1 MRRFTRLCLVALA
14 LLSCPQTARAEW
26 QAKPFGGLTFGGGS
40 PFVDLD
46 RVQGT
51 PKLNLGVSGLW
62 LGEVVGIEADV
73 ATTSGF
79 FSGDAKRVL
88 RSHVATVS
96 GNVVIALPKRI
107 AQYSLRPYVVGG
119 LGFAQVSF
127 TDGVKT
133 YDYSHVLP
141 AWDLGGGATGFISD
155 TVGLNWDV
163 RLFRT
168 LRPERPN
175 STGAVIEEK
184 KLSFWRATMGVS
196 IRL

>member
-1 MRRFTRLCLVALA
+1 MRTFTYRWLLALA
-14 LLSCPQTARAEW
+14 ILAFPTAARAEW

-46 RVQGT
+46 RVQGK
-51 PKLNLGVSGLW
+51 PKLNLGVSAVW
-62 LGEVVGIEADV
+62 LGEVVGIEGDV

-79 FSGDAKRVL
+79 FSGDAKQVL
-88 RSHVATVS
+88 HSHVATVS

-107 AQYSLRPYVVGG
+107 AEYTLRPYVVGG
-119 LGFAQVSF
+119 LGFAHVSF
-127 TDGVKT
+127 SDGVKI
-133 YDYSHVLP
+133 YDYSQVLP

-184 KLSFWRATMGVS
+184 KLSFWRATMGIS

>member
-1 MRRFTRLCLVALA
+1 MRRVIRLWLVAVAVLA
-14 LLSCPQTARAEW
+14 WPLTARAEW

-46 RVQGT
+46 RVQGK
-51 PKLNLGVSGLW
+51 PRLNLGLSALW

-79 FSGDAKRVL
+79 FSGEAKRIL
-88 RSHVATVS
+88 HSHVATVS

-107 AQYSLRPYVVGG
+107 AEYTLRPYVVGG
-119 LGFAQVSF
+119 LGFAHVSF

-133 YDYSHVLP
+133 YDYSNVLP
-141 AWDLGGGATGFISD
+141 AWDVGGGATGFISD

-175 STGAVIEEK
+175 STGAVVEEK
-184 KLSFWRATMGVS
+184 KLSFWRATMGIS

>member
-1 MRRFTRLCLVALA
+1 VRAFTRVGLLGLA
-14 LLSCPQTARAEW
+14 LLACPASARAEW
-26 QAKPFGGLTFGGGS
+26 QAKPFGGVTFGGGS

-46 RVQGT
+46 RVQGKS
-51 PKLNLGVSGLW
+51 KLNLGVSALW
-62 LGEVVGIEADV
+62 LGEVLGIEGDV

-79 FSGDAKRVL
+79 FSGDSKQIL

-107 AQYSLRPYVVGG
+107 AQYTLRPYVVGG
-119 LGFAQVSF
+119 LGFAHVSF

-133 YDYSHVLP
+133 LDYSKVLP
-141 AWDLGGGATGFISD
+141 AWDVGGGATGFVSD

-175 STGAVIEEK
+175 PTGAVIEEK
-184 KLSFWRATMGVS
+184 KLSFWRASMGIS